1 MQDLIQNYVS
11 DLYKLREAFQGELT
25 ATAEELSQAMGL
37 YFRRSEAAL
46 ASFMEKASTRGTEFE
61 ASALARLN
69 QFRGLPANAGLP
81 DVDNGPLALTP
92 PNADVSRVAAAAE
105 RAVAEGLQVEGEGD
119 RKPPATRSIAL
130 VKSEPAA

>member
-1 MQDLIQNYVS
+1 MQDLTQNYVS

-46 ASFMEKASTRGTEFE
+46 ASLMEKASTRGTEFE

-81 DVDNGPLALTP
+81 DVDNEPVAPTP

-105 RAVAEGLQVEGEGD
+105 RAVAEGLQVEGDGD
-119 RKPPATRSIAL
+119 RKPPAARSITL

>member
-1 MQDLIQNYVS
+1 MQDLIQSYVR

-25 ATAEELSQAMGL
+25 ATAEELSQAIGL

-46 ASFMEKASTRGTEFE
+46 ASVMEKASTRGTEFE

-81 DVDNGPLALTP
+81 DVDNEPVAPTP

-105 RAVAEGLQVEGEGD
+105 RAVAEGLQVEGDGD
-119 RKPPATRSIAL
+119 RKTPAARTITL
-130 VKSEPAA
+130 VKSEPAD

>member
-11 DLYKLREAFQGELT
+11 DLYKLREAFQAELT

-46 ASFMEKASTRGTEFE
+46 ASFMEKASTRGMEFE
-61 ASALARLN
+61 ASALTRLN

-81 DVDNGPLALTP
+81 DVDHEPVAPTP

-105 RAVAEGLQVEGEGD
+105 RAVAEGLQVEGDGD
-119 RKPPATRSIAL
+119 RKPPAARSITL